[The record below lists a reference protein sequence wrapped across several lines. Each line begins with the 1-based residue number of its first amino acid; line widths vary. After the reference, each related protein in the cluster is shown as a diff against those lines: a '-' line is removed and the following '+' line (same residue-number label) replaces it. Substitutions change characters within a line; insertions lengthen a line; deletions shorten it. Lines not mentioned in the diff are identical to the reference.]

1 MVGSVSKS
9 GIRFFSKLLITFIIA
24 FSNLS
29 RSSAEEFLT
38 DPTRPSDYAA
48 RVSIDTQT
56 EKSVSNYIVSQI
68 YISSKTRMAII
79 NNQTVTQGDRIG
91 HAEIVAIN
99 SYSVQLLVDGKI
111 KTIGIMPS
119 IKQYRK

>member
-1 MVGSVSKS
+1 MSKS
-9 GIRFFSKLLITFIIA
+9 GIGLSSKLLIAFIIA
-24 FSNLS
+24 FIDVSI
-29 RSSAEEFLT
+29 SSAEEFLS
-38 DPTRPSDYAA
+38 DPTRPADYST
-48 RVSIDTQT
+48 RVSNDKQT
-56 EKSVSNYIVSQI
+56 EKPVSNYIVSQI

-79 NNQTVTQGDRIG
+79 NNQTVKQGDRMG